1 MSNMINISKS
11 NSDETLNN
19 NEIVL
24 LDFYANWCGPC
35 KMLSPVLDELAKDNE
50 DKIVI
55 GKVNVDENLDLAS
68 TYGIR
73 GIPSIVFFKNGKEV
87 ERLVGLKNKK
97 DLQEII
103 DGYLVKN

>member
-1 MSNMINISKS
+1 MINISKS